1 MMNYGIITLVV
12 CLFILHVSIAVFAWM
27 ENRYMPLLQ
36 KITDKETLTMKL
48 NKIGKQYQDLGIE
61 VPQEFLQCPSL
72 LIREAKRME
81 LRLTIEVFLVSLAG
95 IIPPGILVLIFG

>member
-1 MMNYGIITLVV
+1 MMNYGIITLIV
-12 CLFILHVSIAVFAWM
+12 CLVILHVSIAVFAWM
-27 ENRYMPLLQ
+27 ETRYMPLIQ

-48 NKIGKQYQDLGIE
+48 NKIGKQYQEIGIE

-81 LRLTIEVFLVSLAG
+81 LRLSIEVILVSLAG
-95 IIPPGILVLIFG
+95 VIPPGVLVLIFG